1 MVDGDNG
8 AVTEDAVRHA
18 VALMEGRR
26 LCLAREASRGGPDEV
41 ARRAHEA
48 LGQRCGEVKKGR
60 VDVEDEARGIAH
72 RAVDVEPLGIRK
84 VEPLLRPRHRDKGE
98 APLLLHRLGRAR
110 LARGEDAL
118 IECHEE
124 DIGELQSLGRVHR
137 HEPNLV
143 AGVTRILIREERRMG
158 EVIREPRFLAAAD
171 LVLAHGL
178 LELRE
183 VVEAR
188 LTALRAQHGLVAAP
202 VEHFGQ
208 HLRDRR
214 ACTDLCEVIDELQER
229 PRLCSLPDGVLDAR
243 LHGFVERETM
253 LFCVFRQ
260 ELAPPL
266 ADVALRHVDD
276 AQEREVIAV
285 GEQTQVRER
294 VLDLAPR
301 EELDA
306 AVDGIGNLRFEELF
320 LDAAR
325 DVMRTVE
332 HRHLAISDALC
343 VKPCHLASQPAGLLA
358 RRARMMADD
367 LPAMLFHGHEIL
379 LDAARV
385 LGDQRIDDR
394 EDFRCRTVVLEHED
408 GLRPREVGIKV

>member
-1 MVDGDNG
+1 
-8 AVTEDAVRHA
+8 
-18 VALMEGRR
+18 
-26 LCLAREASRGGPDEV
+26 
-41 ARRAHEA
+41 
-48 LGQRCGEVKKGR
+48 
-60 VDVEDEARGIAH
+60 
-72 RAVDVEPLGIRK
+72 
-84 VEPLLRPRHRDKGE
+84 
-98 APLLLHRLGRAR
+98 
-110 LARGEDAL
+110 
-118 IECHEE
+118 
-124 DIGELQSLGRVHR
+124 
-137 HEPNLV
+137 
-143 AGVTRILIREERRMG
+143 
-158 EVIREPRFLAAAD
+158 
-171 LVLAHGL
+171 
-178 LELRE
+178 
-183 VVEAR
+183 
-188 LTALRAQHGLVAAP
+188 
-202 VEHFGQ
+202 
-208 HLRDRR
+208 
-214 ACTDLCEVIDELQER
+214 
-229 PRLCSLPDGVLDAR
+229 
-243 LHGFVERETM
+243 M

-306 AVDGIGNLRFEELF
+306 TVDGIGNLRFEELF

-325 DVMRTVE
+325 DVMRAVE

-358 RRARMMADD
+358 RRACMMADD

-394 EDFRCRTVVLEHED
+394 EDFRRRTVVLEHED
-408 GLRPREVGIKV
+408 GLRAREVGIEVQEIASRGPAPRVDGLVGVADDEEVLVPAAEHVHEPVLRLVDVLELVNHDVLEALLPLLADRLVLGKDVQRELDEVVVVEPEALLLFI